1 VTEVLN
7 RLEKTLQKQV
17 ADEDLRVISNLVYT
31 EEDIVTIE
39 SEFKNLIL
47 GYSLNSSANENKAFR
62 KFHRISVGEISVMLR
77 ALPCMARH
85 SPLQR

>member
-47 GYSLNSSANENKAFR
+47 PMRTKPL
-62 KFHRISVGEISVMLR
+62 EIPSNICRRNIRYASRFTLYGT
-77 ALPCMARH
+77 A
-85 SPLQR
+85 

>member
-1 VTEVLN
+1 MTEVLN

-47 GYSLNSSANENKAFR
+47 GYSLNSSANENKAL
-62 KFHRISVGEISVMLR
+62 EIPSNICRRNIRYASRFTLYGT
-77 ALPCMARH
+77 A
-85 SPLQR
+85 